1 MADDFAGARI
11 RYWRLKRGISQRT
24 LAGLAG
30 VSQGY
35 VSQVEAGLKEIDRR
49 STLVHF
55 ADALQVSVAE
65 IVGQPFAPGDP
76 KHARALTAVPEIRA
90 ALVGLAYLDLPATPG
105 RSLAEL
111 GAEVGQLMKRR
122 RLCEYADAAQIIA
135 PLLRDLGAA
144 AYGPGAEDRDEGLR
158 LLVLTTHNAAF
169 VLNYLGFVDLSLTA
183 AERCHDAAGEL
194 NAPEWIGLA
203 EYSRLHTLPPESRAV
218 GRQLATA
225 TADRL
230 SRELTSPEILQ
241 AYGMIHL
248 TTAWTEA
255 LAGDTDAVGTHLD
268 EAKQIAERLGPDPR
282 DGGFAQM
289 NFGPTNV
296 EQWRMSLALESGE
309 SGRAVE
315 LSRSIRPEAI
325 ISNSRRAAFHIDL
338 GNALAAGRRNDA
350 EALAQ
355 FVRAERVAPQRVRL
369 SPMVR
374 ETVGAMLRR
383 ARADAGGDTLR
394 ELAARVGVA

>member
-1 MADDFAGARI
+1 MPDDFAGARI
-11 RYWRLKRGISQRT
+11 RNWRLKRGISQRV

-35 VSQVEAGLKEIDRR
+35 VSQVEAGLKEIERR
-49 STLVHF
+49 STLVRF

-65 IVGQPFAPGDP
+65 IVGQPYAPGDP
-76 KHARALTAVPEIRA
+76 QHARALTAVPEIRA
-90 ALVGLAYLDLPATPG
+90 ALVGLAYLDLPSAPS

-111 GAEVGQLMKRR
+111 GTDVSRLMRCRR
-122 RLCEYADAAQIIA
+122 RCEYADAAHLIA

-144 AYGPGAEDRDEGLR
+144 AYSPGAQDRAAGLR
-158 LLVLTTHNAAF
+158 LLALTTHNAAF
-169 VLNYLGFVDLSLTA
+169 VLKYLGFVDLSLTA
-183 AERCHDAAGEL
+183 AERCHDAASTL
-194 NAPEWIGLA
+194 DAPEWIGLA

-218 GRQLATA
+218 GRQLASA
-225 TADRL
+225 TTDRL

-241 AYGMIHL
+241 AYGMLHL

-255 LAGDTDAVGTHLD
+255 VTGHMDAAEAHLR
-268 EAKQIAERLGPDPR
+268 EAQQVADRLGPDPH

-296 EQWRMSLALESGE
+296 NQWRMSLALESGNP
-309 SGRAVE
+309 GRAVE
-315 LSRSIRPEAI
+315 LSNAIRPEAI
-325 ISNSRRAAFHIDL
+325 MSTSRLAAFHMDV
-338 GNALAAGRRNDA
+338 GNAIAAGRRNDA

-394 ELAARVGVA
+394 GLAARVGVA

>member
-1 MADDFAGARI
+1 MSDDFAGARI

-35 VSQVEAGLKEIDRR
+35 VSQVEAGLKEIERR
-49 STLVHF
+49 STLVRF
-55 ADALQVSVAE
+55 ADALQISVAE
-65 IVGQPFAPGDP
+65 IVGQPYAPDDP
-76 KHARALTAVPEIRA
+76 QHARALTAVPAIRA
-90 ALVGLAYLDLPATPG
+90 ALVGLSYLDLAPTPN

-111 GAEVGQLMKRR
+111 GADVRQLMDCR
-122 RLCEYADAAQIIA
+122 RLCEYADAAQMFA

-144 AYGPGAEDRDEGLR
+144 AYGSGAEDRDEGLR
-158 LLVLTTHNAAF
+158 LLALTTYTAAF
-169 VLNYLGFVDLSLTA
+169 VLKYLGLVDLSLAA
-183 AERCHDAAGEL
+183 AERCHDAAHEL

-218 GRQLATA
+218 GRQLALT
-225 TADRL
+225 TADNL
-230 SRELTSPEILQ
+230 SRELTSPETLQ

-248 TTAWTEA
+248 TAAWTEA
-255 LAGDTDAVGTHLD
+255 LTGDTDAADAHLN
-268 EAKQIAERLGPDPR
+268 EAQQVASRLGPDPV

-289 NFGPTNV
+289 HFGPTNV
-296 EQWRMSLALESGE
+296 EQWRMSIALESGE
-309 SGRAVE
+309 AGRAVE
-315 LSRSIRPEAI
+315 LSRSIRPESI
-325 ISNSRRAAFHIDL
+325 LSTSRLATFHIDV
-338 GNALAAGRRNDA
+338 GSALAAGRRNDA

-369 SPMVR
+369 SPVIR

-394 ELAARVGVA
+394 GLAARVGVA